1 MIYFN
6 SILLFS
12 PASPN
17 LEVFLRSGLKNV
29 SVRFYVLLATC
40 NRRHSRKGSI
50 LWCPLWF
57 LFLEKTLDCPVNET
71 DWLGSGE
78 LRIAKLCISS

>member
-1 MIYFN
+1 MIDFN

-17 LEVFLRSGLKNV
+17 LEVFLLSGLKNV
-29 SVRFYVLLATC
+29 SVRFYLLLATYS
-40 NRRHSRKGSI
+40 RQHSRKGSI
-50 LWCPLWF
+50 FWCPLLF

-78 LRIAKLCISS
+78 LRIAKLYISS